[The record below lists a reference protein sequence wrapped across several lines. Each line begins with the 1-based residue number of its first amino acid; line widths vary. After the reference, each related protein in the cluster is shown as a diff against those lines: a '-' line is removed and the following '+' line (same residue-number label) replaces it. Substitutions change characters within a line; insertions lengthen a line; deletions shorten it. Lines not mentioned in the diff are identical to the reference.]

1 MAVATTADHQQRLEN
16 PLLQE
21 FPFPLFDAVEA
32 KHVIPGIKTILQDLV
47 SFCFVLM
54 LDYIP
59 D

>member
-21 FPFPLFDAVEA
+21 SPFPLYDAVEA

-47 SFCFVLM
+47 SFLFCFDVGL
-54 LDYIP
+54 YS
-59 D
+59 